1 MVRQGEARPYRFKFN
16 PLWFRWGGLSDIA
29 PDDLRELGFHDDAG
43 LVIVYIAAYAVKL
56 GFGSISK
63 LGFGKAGT
71 AVVSTDKLFGTII
84 GGANAMA
91 FFVAVETGYRV
102 GAQCGVVDYVAQT
115 LLFDISPTGLARLC
129 LGGGA
134 DGGEG
139 NGEGG

>member
-1 MVRQGEARPYRFKFN
+1 M
-16 PLWFRWGGLSDIA
+16 
-29 PDDLRELGFHDDAG
+29 RELGFHDDAG

-56 GFGSISK
+56 GFGGISK

-102 GAQCGVVDYVAQT
+102 GAQCGVVDNIAQT
-115 LLFDISPTGLARLC
+115 LLFDILPTGLARLC

-134 DGGEG
+134 DGGED